1 MPSLVTNLILSVSL
15 LAGIVI
21 IAWLVFF
28 VISLSIKRRGQV
40 ISSLDMELFLVL
52 IPREASPGE
61 ELGDIQN
68 QIQPMEQL
76 FSIFTAM
83 QSKGFWKK
91 WEFGSPTVTWE
102 IVFKDGEIAFYVA
115 TPSRYSDTLNRAIH
129 AVFPGAIVE
138 PSEDYDIF
146 QPNGGNAAS
155 YVVTSRS
162 SVLPIRTYQSLRV
175 DPLNSIISSLA
186 KLEDG
191 DGAAMQIIMRP
202 AQKGWGTLTRKIVH
216 GMQEGKSFERAFHD
230 AHGNRLAPIRV
241 KNEKSSGSITPQDQ
255 EVVNALEAKASQN
268 NFEVNIRLVSS
279 GATQERAEAILSE
292 MESTFSQFNA
302 PNLNYFSEDRERMRQ
317 ITYEFSFRLFDDKRK
332 IMFSTEELASIFH
345 LPLSGSRLP
354 KIKWL
359 KTRAAPAPWGM
370 NDGIVLGINEY
381 RKQETIVRLAREDRR
396 RHLYVIGQ
404 TGTGKTTL
412 LQELIRQDIE
422 NGEGVCVIDPHGDL
436 VDSALSN
443 IPQDRWEDVIL
454 FDPTD
459 LERPLGLNM
468 LEYNPNFPEQ
478 KTFIIDELINIFNK
492 LYDLKTTGGPMFEQY
507 TRNALL
513 LLMDFPEFGY
523 TLMDVPRILADKGF
537 RSQLL
542 ARTNNIVVKNFWEK
556 EAEKAGGEAAL
567 ANMVP
572 YITSKFNIFIAND
585 FMRPIIGQ
593 SHNSINFRKIMDEG
607 KILLVSLS
615 KGRLGEQNTSLLGLI
630 MMGKLM
636 LAGFSRVDQAQ
647 EERRDFF
654 VYADEFQSF
663 TTSSAA
669 TILSEARKYR
679 LNLILAHQ
687 FIGQLPEEI
696 SDAVFGNVGTMAMLR
711 VGQEDAEF
719 LAQYLAPLFSAHDLI
734 NLDNFHAYVKLMLH
748 GQVTQPF
755 NMKLYPPH
763 KSNPETASVV
773 RNISRLKYGTERE
786 LVEQEIHRR
795 QSLSPD
801 NLLNKQNINE
811 QSNGADEFKL

>member
-1 MPSLVTNLILSVSL
+1 MPSLITNLILSVSL
-15 LAGIVI
+15 LAGVII

-28 VISLSIKRRGQV
+28 IISSSIKRRGQV

-52 IPREASPGE
+52 IPQETSLGE
-61 ELGDIQN
+61 ELGNIQS

-76 FSIFTAM
+76 FSIFSTM
-83 QSKGFWKK
+83 RSGSFWRK

-102 IVFKDGEIAFYVA
+102 IVFKDGEISFYVA
-115 TPSRYSDTLNRAIH
+115 VPSRYSDTLTRAIH
-129 AVFPGAIVE
+129 AIFPGAIVE

-146 QPNGGNAAS
+146 QADGGNAAS
-155 YVVTSRS
+155 YVVSSRS
-162 SVLPIRTYQSLRV
+162 SILPIKTYQSLGV
-175 DPLNSIISSLA
+175 DPLNSIITSLS

-202 AQKGWGTLTRKIVH
+202 AQKGWGILTRKVVSE
-216 GMQEGKSFERAFHD
+216 MQKGKSFEKAFHD
-230 AHGNRLAPIRV
+230 AHGNKLASIRV
-241 KNEKSSGSITPQDQ
+241 RNEKASGSITPQDQ
-255 EVVNALEAKASQN
+255 EVVKALEAKASQN

-279 GATQERAEAILSE
+279 STSQERAETILSE
-292 MESTFSQFNA
+292 MEATFSQFNA
-302 PNLNYFSEDRERMRQ
+302 PNLNYFSEDREKMRQ
-317 ITYEFSFRLFDDKRK
+317 ITYEFSFRLFDNKRK
-332 IMFSTEELASIFH
+332 VMFSSEELASIFH
-345 LPLSGSRLP
+345 FPLSGSRLP
-354 KIKWL
+354 RVKWL
-359 KTRAAPAPWGM
+359 KTREAPAPWGM
-370 NDGIVLGINEY
+370 NEGSILGINNY

-422 NGEGVCVIDPHGDL
+422 NGEGLCVIDPHGDL
-436 VDSALSN
+436 VSSALSN

-513 LLMDFPEFGY
+513 LLMDFPEQGY
-523 TLMDVPRILADKGF
+523 TLMDVPRILTDKRF

-542 ARTNNIVVKNFWEK
+542 AKTNNVVVKDFWEK
-556 EAEKAGGEAAL
+556 EAEKAGGDAAL
-567 ANMVP
+567 VNMVP
-572 YITSKFNIFIAND
+572 YITSKFSVFIAND

-593 SHNSINFRKIMDEG
+593 SHSSIDFRKIMDEG

-615 KGRLGEQNTSLLGLI
+615 KGKLGEQNTSLLGLI
-630 MMGKLM
+630 IMSKIM
-636 LAGFSRVDQAQ
+636 LAGFSRVDQAY
-647 EERRDFF
+647 EERKDFF
-654 VYADEFQSF
+654 IYVDEFQSF

-687 FIGQLPEEI
+687 FIKQLPEEI
-696 SDAVFGNVGTMAMLR
+696 SNAVFGNVGTMAILR

-763 KSNPETASVV
+763 RSNPETANVV
-773 RNISRLKYGTERE
+773 RKISRLKYGTERE

-795 QSLSPD
+795 QNISPD
-801 NLLNKQNINE
+801 DLLNKQNING
-811 QSNGADEFKL
+811 QSNSASEFRL